1 MLECDDIDVNLGGGI
16 YGSPFL
22 QAVIKLEIWLIKAL
36 IKKGADINMTDSE
49 GKTALHYVMGLF
61 TKNPQKCQYVVETL
75 VLNGAKPNVRDV
87 DNWTPLHTAVR
98 KNQETAITA
107 IIRLNQML

>member
-1 MLECDDIDVNLGGGI
+1 MLECEDLDVNLGGGI

-36 IKKGADINMTDSE
+36 IKKGADINKPDYE

-75 VLNGAKPNVRDV
+75 VLNGAKPNIKDA
-87 DNWTPLHTAVR
+87 DNWTPLHIAIR
-98 KNQETAITA
+98 KNQDKAISA
-107 IIRLNQML
+107 IIRLNKML

>member
-49 GKTALHYVMGLF
+49 GKTALHYAMGLF